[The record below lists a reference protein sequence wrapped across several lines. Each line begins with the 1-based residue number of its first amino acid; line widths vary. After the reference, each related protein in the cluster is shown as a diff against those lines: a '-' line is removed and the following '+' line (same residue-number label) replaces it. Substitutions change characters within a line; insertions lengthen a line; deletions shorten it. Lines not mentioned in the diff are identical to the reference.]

1 MVLLEGCKEVVM
13 IKLLFILLLI
23 IAVILTLWFVLIPA
37 GVLAGSFT
45 ALRHRGLK
53 GLKSGRRH

>member
-1 MVLLEGCKEVVM
+1 MT
-13 IKLLFILLLI
+13 KLLLILFLI
-23 IAVILTLWFVLIPA
+23 IAVVLTLWFVLIPA

-53 GLKSGRRH
+53 GWKGWRKH

>member
-1 MVLLEGCKEVVM
+1 MT
-13 IKLLFILLLI
+13 KLLLILFLI
-23 IAVILTLWFVLIPA
+23 IAVVLTLWFVLIPA

-53 GLKSGRRH
+53 GWRKH